1 MSFTQEL
8 RRETELLRNRILD
21 MPFNR
26 DLAAGTLPQ
35 EVFRG
40 YIIQDAHYLE
50 GFARALAMAAA
61 KAWDADAVSQLA
73 GSAIKAISVE
83 RGLHGDYMAQ
93 FGVSA
98 AEYEATE
105 ISEACDHYVSFLLRS
120 VATGDFAVGLTAL
133 LPCFW
138 IYHEVGQKIAAEAA
152 PGNRYQAWIDTYA
165 SEEFAD
171 GVQRML
177 DLIDRVAATSSE
189 ATRGQMRRS
198 FARSCWHE
206 WHFWDSAYHMRGWRM
221 PDAEAGADQ
230 TLAVAE

>member
-1 MSFTQEL
+1 MSFTQQL
-8 RRETELLRNRILD
+8 RRDTAQLRQQILD

-40 YIIQDAHYLE
+40 YIVQDAHYLE

-61 KAWDADAVSQLA
+61 KAPDADAVAQLA

-83 RGLHGDYMAQ
+83 RGLHGEYMAQ

-98 AEYEATE
+98 EEYEATE
-105 ISEACDHYVSFLLRS
+105 ISEACDHYVSFLLRM
-120 VATGDFAVGLTAL
+120 VATDDFAVGLTAL

-138 IYHEVGQKIAAEAA
+138 IYHEVGQKIAAEAV

-165 SEEFAD
+165 SEDFAD

-177 DLIDRVAATSSE
+177 ELIDRTAAASSD
-189 ATRGQMRRS
+189 ATRARMQRS

-206 WHFWDSAYHMRGWRM
+206 WHFWDSAYHMRGWLA
-221 PDAEAGADQ
+221 PDAEPSAKRMPAI
-230 TLAVAE
+230 AE